1 MAKIEP
7 AVTQLLYQVP
17 NGASYIDLAKDLSK
31 VNRRLYRQGYTYV
44 VQDVQFGVSNGMRQS
59 DVQALTFST
68 MGNSWIVHNAWRK
81 GFKTWQKMQNDFMD
95 GDGARLKG
103 KWADFKIYLDDT
115 HAGAT
120 TLEPYAGDGA
130 VYTAGEW
137 VMSNFVY
144 DDAGTSRSPS
154 IHMIGST
161 TADSAIGLIQ
171 AYGNSRNVPTL
182 GPSQPAALNTGFYA
196 EFHGVG
202 DTDDELGQDIENDN
216 DVPPYDR
223 DNYAGGDTN
232 ADAVLPVRFGSVTAQ
247 QATSNMAG
255 FIVPCGLIHVYN
267 SELSL
272 SNTTESATDIGDPG
286 GSGVASPGPLS
297 TYSAGNAQTAYVI
310 ITMAPGPYRGVLA
323 APMGQ

>member
-17 NGASYIDLAKDLSK
+17 DGASYIDLAKDLSK
-31 VNRRLYRQGYTYV
+31 VNRRLYRQGMTYV
-44 VQDVQFGVSNGMRQS
+44 VQDVQFGVSSGMRSS

-81 GFKTWQKMQNDFMD
+81 GFKAWQKMQNDFMD

-103 KWADFKIYLDDT
+103 KWADFKIYLDDSQ
-115 HAGAT
+115 AGGT

-137 VMSNFVY
+137 VHSNFVY
-144 DDAGTSRSPS
+144 DDAGTSRSPT
-154 IHMIGST
+154 IHMIGTS

-171 AYGNSRNVPTL
+171 AYGDSRNYPTSEPRH
-182 GPSQPAALNTGFYA
+182 PSALNTGFYA

-202 DTDDELGQDIENDN
+202 DVDDELGSDIEDDN
-216 DVPPYDR
+216 DLPPYDQ
-223 DNYAGGDTN
+223 DEYPGGATN
-232 ADAVLPVRFGSVTAQ
+232 ADVAVPVRFGSVTAQ
-247 QATSNMAG
+247 QATSQMAG
-255 FIVPCGLIHVYN
+255 FIVPCGLIQVYN
-267 SELSL
+267 SEMSL
-272 SNTTESATDIGDPG
+272 NLTQHITDEDGNVVD
-286 GSGVASPGPLS
+286 APGPNS
-297 TYSAGNAQTAYVI
+297 VYSASAAATAYVI
-310 ITMAPGPYRGVLA
+310 ITVAPGPYRGVLA